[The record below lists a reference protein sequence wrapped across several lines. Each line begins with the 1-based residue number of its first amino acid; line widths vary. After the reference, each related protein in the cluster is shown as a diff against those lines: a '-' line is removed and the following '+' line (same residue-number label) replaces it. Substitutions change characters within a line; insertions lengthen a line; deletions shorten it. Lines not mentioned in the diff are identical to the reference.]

1 MLNCFEEISQNLEFF
16 GFCPVVETLLDIT
29 PIFTGNDVSWVYFDL
44 QNFGDMAT
52 YFFPSFFKI
61 IFKARIKKKIRMLK
75 YVLYIQRE
83 QHVFFTFP
91 TIFHYISWAC
101 FFNPQRGIACFPS
114 RNTLHS
120 GNPRYVMDCCGNP
133 SQKTWQHFMD
143 L

>member
-61 IFKARIKKKIRMLK
+61 IFKARIKKKNQDAKICF
-75 YVLYIQRE
+75 IHTE
-83 QHVFFTFP
+83 GT
-91 TIFHYISWAC
+91 AC
-101 FFNPQRGIACFPS
+101 FFYISHDFP
-114 RNTLHS
+114 LHIVGVFFQS
-120 GNPRYVMDCCGNP
+120 SAWNSVF
-133 SQKTWQHFMD
+133 SVAEHAT
-143 L
+143 